1 MEIRVLC
8 TGESILIYFLFLF
21 KPLSILFFFFF
32 QPLSILISEE
42 AKRELHLSEPMDL
55 VCLTFVHGVARGFSD
70 RLLCVDVWT
79 VCRTRCSIFIHCF
92 GWYGSETAAFYN
104 MAVTA
109 LHLNTGF
116 AFWNRNR
123 LRLKLRLRDTIIT
136 NLTTWRWDPEA

>member
-70 RLLCVDVWT
+70 RLLCVDV
-79 VCRTRCSIFIHCF
+79 
-92 GWYGSETAAFYN
+92 
-104 MAVTA
+104 
-109 LHLNTGF
+109 
-116 AFWNRNR
+116 
-123 LRLKLRLRDTIIT
+123 
-136 NLTTWRWDPEA
+136 